1 LRIGFLDSGVGGFSV
16 LSEVQRRAPE
26 LDKLYLADTAH
37 FPFGPRPGEEILAI
51 VTAAVRFLQSKGAE
65 ALVLACNSSSSVV
78 EGLSFPIPVIGLIEH
93 GAKAAISAT
102 RSGRIGVIATEG
114 TIRSGSYDRWLYRLG
129 GPSIYVRSVATPLL
143 APLVES
149 GRTVGRAALAIVFSQ
164 LSPLLEEDIDVLLL
178 GCTHYP
184 FLNHLFREI
193 LPEGVTLVDP
203 ASGVAELAKNLY
215 QGGKGSIE
223 FYVTGSVKV
232 FEKIGRKILGVP
244 IRAQR
249 VSLDLPF

>member
-1 LRIGFLDSGVGGFSV
+1 MRIGFLDSGVGGFSV
-16 LSEVQRRAPE
+16 LFEVHRRAPE

-51 VTAAVRFLQSKGAE
+51 VGATVRFLQSKGAE
-65 ALVLACNSSSSVV
+65 ALVLACNSSSSVT
-78 EGLSFPIPVIGLIEH
+78 EGLSFPIPVLGLIEH
-93 GAKAAISAT
+93 GAKAALSAT

-114 TIRSGSYDRWLYRLG
+114 TIRSGSYDRWLHRLG
-129 GPSIYVRSVATPLL
+129 GPSIYVRSLATPLL

-149 GRTVGRAALAIVFSQ
+149 GRTEGRTALAIVSSQ
-164 LSPLLEEDIDVLLL
+164 LSPLLAEDIDVLLL

-184 FLNHLFREI
+184 FLNHLLREI

-203 ASGVAELAKNLY
+203 ASGVAELVRNLY

-223 FYVTGSVKV
+223 YYVTGPVKV
-232 FEKIGRKILGVP
+232 FEKIGRKILGTRV
-244 IRAQR
+244 RAQR
-249 VSLDLPF
+249 VALDLHF